1 MSIRLNLVVLGFV
14 VLAPV
19 GACAEPVAGVLEQM
33 IEAYG
38 GEQNV
43 RKLDSVVQE
52 WDLLAL
58 MRNQQGTDK
67 RSIHLPGQ
75 LKVELTYPDKQ
86 ETRVLDGDA
95 AYAVFDDREPAAAS
109 NMQRSAMRLQ
119 LMRFYT
125 PLTLRDRVD
134 SLRLS
139 TGDGYVTLTLR
150 EDGLQA
156 EYFVDTET
164 WYTVKVV
171 GTLAVNGA
179 TMQFVT
185 EYSEFAKV
193 DGAVIHH
200 RENKFVGGMNTAVL
214 RLRRAE
220 TDVEFDA
227 EEFTPRGNEMNPIVA
242 KHSRAL
248 AAE

>member
-1 MSIRLNLVVLGFV
+1 MSIRLNLVVLGIV
-14 VLAPV
+14 VLAPL
-19 GACAEPVAGVLEQM
+19 GACAEPVASILGQM

-38 GEQNV
+38 GEENV

-58 MRNQQGTDK
+58 TRNQQGTDR

-75 LKVELTYPDKQ
+75 LKVELIYPDKQ
-86 ETRVLDGDA
+86 ETRVLDGGA
-95 AYAVFDDREPAAAS
+95 GYAIFDDREPAAAS
-109 NMQRSAMRLQ
+109 TMQRSAMQLQ

-125 PLTLRDRVD
+125 PLTLRDRID
-134 SLRLS
+134 SLSLS
-139 TGDGYVTLTLR
+139 KGDGYVALTLR
-150 EDGLQA
+150 ENGLEA

-164 WYTVKVV
+164 WHIVKVV

-185 EYSEFAKV
+185 EYSEFAKI
-193 DGAVIHH
+193 DGALIHH

-220 TDVEFDA
+220 TDVDFD
-227 EEFTPRGNEMNPIVA
+227 EETFEPRKNPLEPVIARIDGVT
-242 KHSRAL
+242 AL
-248 AAE
+248 

>member
-1 MSIRLNLVVLGFV
+1 M
-14 VLAPV
+14 A
-19 GACAEPVAGVLEQM
+19 
-33 IEAYG
+33 
-38 GEQNV
+38 
-43 RKLDSVVQE
+43 QE

-58 MRNQQGTDK
+58 TRNQQGTDK

-75 LKVELTYPDKQ
+75 LKVQLTYPDKQ
-86 ETRVLDGDA
+86 ETRVLDGNA
-95 AYAVFDDREPAAAS
+95 GYAIFDDREPAAAS
-109 NMQRSAMRLQ
+109 DMQRSAMQLQ

-125 PLTLRDRVD
+125 PLTLRDRID
-134 SLRLS
+134 SLSLAD
-139 TGDGYVTLTLR
+139 GDGFLALTLR

-164 WYTVKVV
+164 WHIVKVV
-171 GTLAVNGA
+171 GTLTIGGA

-193 DGAVIHH
+193 DGALIHH

-220 TDVEFDA
+220 TDVDFDDDEFA
-227 EEFTPRGNEMNPIVA
+227 PRRNETGPIIA
-242 KHSRAL
+242 LLTRAGAL
-248 AAE
+248 DTK